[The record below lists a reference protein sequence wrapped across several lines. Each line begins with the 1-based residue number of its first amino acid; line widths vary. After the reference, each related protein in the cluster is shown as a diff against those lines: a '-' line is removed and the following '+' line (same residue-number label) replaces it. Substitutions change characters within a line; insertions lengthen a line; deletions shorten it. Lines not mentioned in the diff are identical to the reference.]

1 MAMIDFKG
9 QGGIRIGSKF
19 VDDSTLARLG
29 WAVPAFTLTLAMII
43 HWLSGDARAVPF
55 FISESDFPGPQRII
69 FTSGLF
75 LSGIIICTVSFRMW
89 WTLRQDCRPKVL
101 FISMLCGFYTGINIS
116 LMAFANMYDFL
127 EFHIFTALG
136 VFQVGMAWA
145 LVSHL
150 ALPNA
155 QKKSKMLR
163 RIAIVVS
170 FISFNVMSSTL
181 AGAVK
186 GMTSTEAKDAITQL
200 TPLQSAIDIAAP
212 AEYFLV
218 IGLFIALASFELDLQ
233 AKKIIGQDSE
243 K

>member
-1 MAMIDFKG
+1 VIDFKG
-9 QGGIRIGSKF
+9 KGGISIGSKF
-19 VDDSTLARLG
+19 VNDSTLARLG
-29 WAVPAFTLTLAMII
+29 WAVPAVTLSLAMLI

-55 FISESDFPGPQRII
+55 FISESDYPGLQRII
-69 FTSGLF
+69 FTSGVF
-75 LSGIIICTVSFRMW
+75 ISGFIICTVSFRMW
-89 WTLRQDCRPKVL
+89 WTQRQDCRPKLL

-127 EFHIFTALG
+127 ELHVFTALG

-145 LVSHL
+145 LVSHF

-155 QKKSKMLR
+155 QKKGKMMRWL
-163 RIAIVVS
+163 AMVVS
-170 FISFNVMSSTL
+170 FISFNVMSATL

-186 GMTSTEAKDAITQL
+186 GMTTAERQDALTQL

-218 IGLFIALASFELDLQ
+218 IGLFIALASFESDMQ
-233 AKKIIGQDSE
+233 VKEIIGQDSE
-243 K
+243 Q

>member
-1 MAMIDFKG
+1 MIDFKG
-9 QGGIRIGSKF
+9 KGGISIGSKF
-19 VDDSTLARLG
+19 VNDSTLARLG
-29 WAVPAFTLTLAMII
+29 WAVPAVTLSLAMLI

-55 FISESDFPGPQRII
+55 FISESDYPGLQRII
-69 FTSGLF
+69 FTSGVF
-75 LSGIIICTVSFRMW
+75 ISGFIICTVSFRMW
-89 WTLRQDCRPKVL
+89 WTQRQDCRPKLL

-127 EFHIFTALG
+127 ELHVFTALG

-145 LVSHL
+145 LVSHF

-155 QKKSKMLR
+155 QKKGKMMRWL
-163 RIAIVVS
+163 AMVVS
-170 FISFNVMSSTL
+170 FISFNVMSATL

-186 GMTSTEAKDAITQL
+186 GMTTAERQYALTQL

-218 IGLFIALASFELDLQ
+218 IGLFIALASFESDMQ
-233 AKKIIGQDSE
+233 VKEIIGQDSE
-243 K
+243 Q

>member
-1 MAMIDFKG
+1 MIDFKG
-9 QGGIRIGSKF
+9 KGGINLGQRF
-19 VDDSTLARLG
+19 VADTTLARLG
-29 WAVPAFTLTLAMII
+29 WAVPAVTLTLAMLI

-55 FISESDFPGPQRII
+55 FISESDYPGPQRII
-69 FTSGLF
+69 FTSGVF
-75 LSGIIICTVSFRMW
+75 ISGFIICTVSFRMW
-89 WTLRQDCRPKVL
+89 WTQRQDCRPKLL
-101 FISMLCGFYTGINIS
+101 FISMLCGFYTGVNIS

-127 EFHIFTALG
+127 ELHIFTALG

-155 QKKSKMLR
+155 QKKGKMMR
-163 RIAIVVS
+163 WIAMIVS

-181 AGAVK
+181 ANAVK
-186 GMTSTEAKDAITQL
+186 GMTSAERQDALIQL

-218 IGLFIALASFELDLQ
+218 IGLFLAIASFESDLQ
-233 AKKIIGQDSE
+233 VKEIIGQDSE
-243 K
+243 Q

>member
-1 MAMIDFKG
+1 MIDFKG
-9 QGGIRIGSKF
+9 QGGISLGSKF
-19 VDDSTLARLG
+19 VNDSTIARLG
-29 WAVPAFTLTLAMII
+29 WALPAVTLTLAMLI

-55 FISESDFPGPQRII
+55 FISESDYPGLQRII
-69 FTSGLF
+69 FTSGVF
-75 LSGIIICTVSFRMW
+75 ISGFIICTVSFRMW
-89 WTLRQDCRPKVL
+89 WTQRQDCRPKLL

-127 EFHIFTALG
+127 ELHVFTALG

-145 LVSHL
+145 LVSHF

-155 QKKSKMLR
+155 QKKGKMMRWL
-163 RIAIVVS
+163 AMVVS
-170 FISFNVMSSTL
+170 FISFNVMSATL

-186 GMTSTEAKDAITQL
+186 GMTTAERQDALTQL

-218 IGLFIALASFELDLQ
+218 IGLFIALASFESDMQ
-233 AKKIIGQDSE
+233 VKEIIGQDSE
-243 K
+243 Q

>member
-1 MAMIDFKG
+1 MIDFKG
-9 QGGIRIGSKF
+9 RGGITLGEKF
-19 VDDSTLARLG
+19 VADATLARLG
-29 WAVPAFTLTLAMII
+29 WAVPAVTLSLAMLI

-55 FISESDFPGPQRII
+55 FISESDYPGLQRVI

-75 LSGIIICTVSFRMW
+75 ISGFIICTVSFRMW
-89 WTLRQDCRPKVL
+89 WTLRQDCRPKIL

-127 EFHIFTALG
+127 EFHVFTALG

-145 LVSHL
+145 LVSHF

-155 QKKSKMLR
+155 QKKGKMMRWLAM
-163 RIAIVVS
+163 IVS
-170 FISFNVMSSTL
+170 FISFNVMSATL

-186 GMTSTEAKDAITQL
+186 GMTSDERHDALTQL
-200 TPLQSAIDIAAP
+200 TPLQNAINIAAP

-218 IGLFIALASFELDLQ
+218 IGLFIALASFESDLQ
-233 AKKIIGQDSE
+233 AMENVGQDSE
-243 K
+243 Q

>member
-1 MAMIDFKG
+1 VIDFKG
-9 QGGIRIGSKF
+9 NGGISLGSKF
-19 VDDSTLARLG
+19 VNDSTLARLG
-29 WAVPAFTLTLAMII
+29 WAIPAVTLSLAMLI

-75 LSGIIICTVSFRMW
+75 ISGFIICTVSFRMW
-89 WTLRQDCRPKVL
+89 WALRQDCRPKVL

-136 VFQVGMAWA
+136 VFQVGMVWA

-155 QKKSKMLR
+155 QKKGKMMR
-163 RIAIVVS
+163 WVAMIVS

-186 GMTSTEAKDAITQL
+186 GMTSAEAKDALTQL

-218 IGLFIALASFELDLQ
+218 IGLFLAIASFESDLQ
-233 AKKIIGQDSE
+233 TKEIIGQDSE
-243 K
+243 Q

>member
-1 MAMIDFKG
+1 MIDFKG
-9 QGGIRIGSKF
+9 KGGISIGSKF
-19 VDDSTLARLG
+19 VNDSTLARLG
-29 WAVPAFTLTLAMII
+29 WAVPAVTLSLAMLI

-55 FISESDFPGPQRII
+55 FISESDYPGLQRII
-69 FTSGLF
+69 FTSGVF
-75 LSGIIICTVSFRMW
+75 ISGFIICTVSFRMW
-89 WTLRQDCRPKVL
+89 WTQRQDCRPKLL

-127 EFHIFTALG
+127 ELHVFTALG

-145 LVSHL
+145 LVSHF

-155 QKKSKMLR
+155 QKKGKMMRWL
-163 RIAIVVS
+163 AMVVS
-170 FISFNVMSSTL
+170 FISFNVMSATL

-186 GMTSTEAKDAITQL
+186 GMTTAERHDALTQL

-218 IGLFIALASFELDLQ
+218 IGLFIALASFESDFQ
-233 AKKIIGQDSE
+233 ATEIVGQDSE
-243 K
+243 Q

>member
-1 MAMIDFKG
+1 MIDFKG
-9 QGGIRIGSKF
+9 KGGISIGSKF
-19 VDDSTLARLG
+19 VNDSTLARLG
-29 WAVPAFTLTLAMII
+29 WAVPAVTLSLAMLI

-55 FISESDFPGPQRII
+55 FISESDYPGLQRII
-69 FTSGLF
+69 FTSGVF
-75 LSGIIICTVSFRMW
+75 ISGFIICTVSFRMW
-89 WTLRQDCRPKVL
+89 WTQRQDCRPKLL

-127 EFHIFTALG
+127 ELHVFTALG

-145 LVSHL
+145 LVSHF

-155 QKKSKMLR
+155 QKKGKMMRWL
-163 RIAIVVS
+163 AMVVS
-170 FISFNVMSSTL
+170 FISFNVMSATL

-186 GMTSTEAKDAITQL
+186 GMTTAERQDALTQL

-218 IGLFIALASFELDLQ
+218 IGLFIALASFESDMQ
-233 AKKIIGQDSE
+233 VKKIIGQDSE
-243 K
+243 Q

>member
-1 MAMIDFKG
+1 MIDFKG
-9 QGGIRIGSKF
+9 KGGINLGQRF
-19 VDDSTLARLG
+19 VADTTLARLG
-29 WAVPAFTLTLAMII
+29 WAVPAVTLSLAMLI

-55 FISESDFPGPQRII
+55 FISESDYPGPQRII
-69 FTSGLF
+69 FTSGVF
-75 LSGIIICTVSFRMW
+75 ISGFIICTVSFRMW
-89 WTLRQDCRPKVL
+89 WTQRQDCRPKLL
-101 FISMLCGFYTGINIS
+101 FISMLCGFYTGVNIS

-155 QKKSKMLR
+155 QKKGKMMR
-163 RIAIVVS
+163 WIAMIVS
-170 FISFNVMSSTL
+170 FISFNVMTSSL
-181 AGAVK
+181 ANAVK
-186 GMTSTEAKDAITQL
+186 GMTSAERQDALIQL

-218 IGLFIALASFELDLQ
+218 IGLFIALASFESDLQ
-233 AKKIIGQDSE
+233 VKEIIGQDSE
-243 K
+243 Q

>member
-1 MAMIDFKG
+1 M
-9 QGGIRIGSKF
+9 
-19 VDDSTLARLG
+19 L
-29 WAVPAFTLTLAMII
+29 I

-55 FISESDFPGPQRII
+55 FISESDYPGLQRII
-69 FTSGLF
+69 FTSGVF
-75 LSGIIICTVSFRMW
+75 ISGFIICTVSFRMW
-89 WTLRQDCRPKVL
+89 WTQRQDCRPKLL

-127 EFHIFTALG
+127 ELHVFTALG

-145 LVSHL
+145 LVSHF

-155 QKKSKMLR
+155 QKKGKMMRWL
-163 RIAIVVS
+163 AMVVS
-170 FISFNVMSSTL
+170 FISFNVMSATL

-186 GMTSTEAKDAITQL
+186 GMTTAERQDALTQL

-218 IGLFIALASFELDLQ
+218 IGLFIALASFESDMQ
-233 AKKIIGQDSE
+233 VKEIIGQDSE
-243 K
+243 Q

>member
-1 MAMIDFKG
+1 MIDFKG
-9 QGGIRIGSKF
+9 KGGISIGSKF
-19 VDDSTLARLG
+19 VNDSTLARLG
-29 WAVPAFTLTLAMII
+29 WAVPAVTLSLAMLI

-55 FISESDFPGPQRII
+55 FISESDYPGLQRII
-69 FTSGLF
+69 FTSGVF
-75 LSGIIICTVSFRMW
+75 ISGFIICTVSFRMW
-89 WTLRQDCRPKVL
+89 WTQRQDCRPKLL

-127 EFHIFTALG
+127 ELHVFTALG

-145 LVSHL
+145 LVSHF

-155 QKKSKMLR
+155 QKKGKMMRWL
-163 RIAIVVS
+163 AMVVS
-170 FISFNVMSSTL
+170 FISFNVMSATL

-186 GMTSTEAKDAITQL
+186 GMTTAERQDALTQL

-218 IGLFIALASFELDLQ
+218 IGLFIALASFDSDMQVKE
-233 AKKIIGQDSE
+233 IIGQDSE
-243 K
+243 Q

>member
-1 MAMIDFKG
+1 VIDFKG
-9 QGGIRIGSKF
+9 KGGINLGQRF
-19 VDDSTLARLG
+19 VADTTLARLG
-29 WAVPAFTLTLAMII
+29 WAVPAVTLSLAMLI

-55 FISESDFPGPQRII
+55 FISESDYPGPQRII
-69 FTSGLF
+69 FTSGVF
-75 LSGIIICTVSFRMW
+75 ISGFIICTVSFRMW
-89 WTLRQDCRPKVL
+89 WTQRQDCRPKLL
-101 FISMLCGFYTGINIS
+101 FISMLCGFYTGVNIS

-155 QKKSKMLR
+155 QKKGKMMR
-163 RIAIVVS
+163 WIAMIVS
-170 FISFNVMSSTL
+170 FISFNVMTSSL
-181 AGAVK
+181 ANAVK
-186 GMTSTEAKDAITQL
+186 GMTSAERQDALIQL

-218 IGLFIALASFELDLQ
+218 IGLFIALASFESDLQ
-233 AKKIIGQDSE
+233 VKEIIGQDSE
-243 K
+243 Q

>member
-1 MAMIDFKG
+1 VIDFKG
-9 QGGIRIGSKF
+9 QGGVNLGEKF
-19 VDDSTLARLG
+19 VADATLARLG
-29 WAVPAFTLTLAMII
+29 WAVPAVTLTLAMLI

-55 FISESDFPGPQRII
+55 FISESDYPGPQRII

-75 LSGIIICTVSFRMW
+75 VSGFIICTVAFRMW
-89 WTLRQDCRPKVL
+89 WTQRQESRPKLL
-101 FISMLCGFYTGINIS
+101 FISMLCGFYTGVNIS

-155 QKKSKMLR
+155 EKNGKILR
-163 RIAIVVS
+163 WIAMIVS
-170 FISFNVMSSTL
+170 FISFNVMTSTL
-181 AGAVK
+181 ANAVK
-186 GMTSTEAKDAITQL
+186 GMTSAEAQDALIEL

-218 IGLFIALASFELDLQ
+218 IGLFIALASFESDLQ
-233 AKKIIGQDSE
+233 AKEIIGKDLE
-243 K
+243 

>member
-1 MAMIDFKG
+1 MIDFKG
-9 QGGIRIGSKF
+9 KGGISIGSKF
-19 VDDSTLARLG
+19 VNDSTLARLG
-29 WAVPAFTLTLAMII
+29 WAVPAVTLSLAMLI

-55 FISESDFPGPQRII
+55 FISESDYPGLQRII
-69 FTSGLF
+69 FTSGVF
-75 LSGIIICTVSFRMW
+75 ISGFIICTVSFRMW
-89 WTLRQDCRPKVL
+89 WTQRQDCRPKLL

-127 EFHIFTALG
+127 ELHVFTALG

-145 LVSHL
+145 LVSHF

-155 QKKSKMLR
+155 QKKGKMMRWL
-163 RIAIVVS
+163 AMVVS
-170 FISFNVMSSTL
+170 FISFNVMSATL

-186 GMTSTEAKDAITQL
+186 GMTTAERQDALTQL

-218 IGLFIALASFELDLQ
+218 IGLFIALASFESDMQ
-233 AKKIIGQDSE
+233 VKEIIGQDSE
-243 K
+243 Q